1 MDGTAV
7 NVGEGELEANI
18 RRIGG
23 AFVTQ
28 STGHVPTVFNAK
40 WWAST
45 LLDWSM
51 KDEEF
56 KVQLFRFI
64 DVLPSLKHDTLV
76 AKVVEEYFGGEDAA
90 KSPLHW
96 GLRAISGTRLGAFLS
111 AKSLRHQIHQMAY
124 TFIAGASVEEA
135 APALEK
141 MWKTGRGF
149 SVDLLGEATV
159 SEPEAD
165 HYQTRCL
172 EALRVLG
179 AAVPAWP
186 SQPSL
191 ERDHLGPLPRVQ
203 LSVKLSALYSQ
214 MDPIDPEGTYEAISA
229 RLRPIL
235 DEAVRLPAAITFD
248 MEQAETKS
256 LTIAIFKRLLAER
269 EYAAYPYAGIALQAY
284 LKETEQDL
292 TDLIAW
298 ARRRGAPVGVRLV
311 KGAYW
316 DADTIR
322 YEERGW
328 PVPVFEDKVD
338 TDASYEA
345 LTRKLVE
352 HAEIIRPAFG
362 THNLRSLA
370 HAQAYAEAAGL
381 TPEATEFQMIFGMAE
396 PLQATV
402 AESGRRVRI
411 YTPVGE
417 ILPGMAYLVRRLL
430 ENTSNESFLRQEYHE
445 STPIEVLLAAPVKG
459 TLPSSETTTQSGR
472 PAGGMSDEA
481 SETGAFC
488 NEPHTDFSRAEARGQ
503 MQHAVERVRKELGKT
518 CEVAAPS
525 RVTPSGLLESRNPS
539 APEQVVGRVAAFSPD
554 EADRIARATLTHYPA
569 WSRTPADA
577 RADILTKAAG
587 IMRRERFDLAA
598 WEVFETGK
606 PWREADADIAEAI
619 DFLEF
624 YACQMRRLG
633 RPRRLGRIPGELNH
647 LVYEPRGLAVVIS
660 PWNFPLAIPT
670 GVVSAAAV
678 TGNVVLFKPSER
690 SPIMGAHLVRILREA
705 GMPEGVVQFVPGEP
719 DLGRRLVGHPDVQVV
734 AFTGSRAVGLE
745 ILQRAAK
752 VEPGRRFVTRVIAEM
767 GGKNAIIVDATADLD
782 EAVLGVVSSF
792 TGYQG
797 QKCSACSRAIVLD
810 TVHETFV
817 RRLKDAVMSL
827 RIGPPDD
834 PRTKM
839 GPMIDARARDKVREY
854 IAIGK
859 KEGRLL
865 VERPVAGAGYFI
877 GPAIFTD
884 IRPEH
889 RLAQEEIFGPVLG
902 VMRAKDFE
910 EALRLANDC
919 DYALTGGIYS
929 RSPGNIETARR
940 AFDVGNLY
948 INRPITGSLVGRQP
962 FGGHRLSGVGAKAG
976 SEDYLPQFMT
986 AKAISENTTR
996 RGFAPPA

>member
-1 MDGTAV
+1 MV
-7 NVGEGELEANI
+7 NLSTGELETTI

-23 AFVTQ
+23 ALATR

-51 KDEEF
+51 KDEDF

-64 DVLPSLKHDTLV
+64 DVLPSLKNDTLV
-76 AKVVEEYFGGEDAA
+76 AKVVEEYFGGKDSA

-96 GLRAISGTRLGAFLS
+96 GLRAISGTRVGAYLS

-135 APALEK
+135 VPVLEK
-141 MWKTGRGF
+141 MWRKGRGF

-165 HYQTRCL
+165 HYQKRCL

-186 SQPSL
+186 AQPAL

-214 MDPIDPEGTYEAISA
+214 MDPIDPDGTYEAVST

-248 MEQAETKS
+248 MEQAETKT
-256 LTIAIFKRLLAER
+256 LTIAMFKRLLAER
-269 EYAAYPYAGIALQAY
+269 AYAAYPYAGIALQAY
-284 LKETEQDL
+284 LKDTEQDL
-292 TDLIAW
+292 ADLIAW
-298 ARRRGAPVGVRLV
+298 ARHRGAPVGVRLV

-322 YEERGW
+322 YQERGW
-328 PVPVFEDKVD
+328 PVPVFENKAD

-345 LTRKLVE
+345 LTRTLVE

-370 HAQAYAEAAGL
+370 HAQAFAEAAGL
-381 TPEATEFQMIFGMAE
+381 RPEATEFQMIFGMAE

-445 STPIEVLLAAPVKG
+445 SIPLDTLLAPPRNGSAPSPAATVEAHG
-459 TLPSSETTTQSGR
+459 RAATTSEEPG
-472 PAGGMSDEA
+472 EA
-481 SETGAFC
+481 EPFR
-488 NEPHTDFSRAEARGQ
+488 NEPHTDFSRAEAREQ
-503 MQHAVERVRKELGKT
+503 MQRAVERVRKELGKT
-518 CEVAAPS
+518 CEVSAPAG
-525 RVTPSGLLESRNPS
+525 VKPSGLLESLNPS
-539 APEQVVGRVAAFSPD
+539 APEQAVGRVSSFAPD
-554 EADRIARATLTHYPA
+554 AVDRIVGATLPHHAA
-569 WSRTPADA
+569 WRRTAADQ
-577 RADILTKAAG
+577 RADMLSKAAA

-624 YACQMRRLG
+624 YARQMRRLG
-633 RPRRLGRIPGELNH
+633 RPKRLGREPGELNH

-670 GVVSAAAV
+670 GMVSAAAV

-690 SPIMGAHLVRILREA
+690 APIMGAHLVRILREA
-705 GMPEGVVQFVPGEP
+705 GVPEGVVQFVPGEP
-719 DLGRRLVGHPDVQVV
+719 ELGRRLVGHAEVQVV

-745 ILQRAAK
+745 IIERAAK
-752 VEPGRRFVTRVIAEM
+752 VEPGKRFVTRVIAEM
-767 GGKNAIIVDATADLD
+767 GGKNAIIVDGTADLD
-782 EAVLGVVSSF
+782 EAVVGVVSSF

-797 QKCSACSRAIVLD
+797 QKCSACSRAIVVDSVHD
-810 TVHETFV
+810 TFL

-827 RIGPPDD
+827 NIGPPDD
-834 PRTKM
+834 PCNKM
-839 GPMIDARARDKVREY
+839 GPMIDGRARDKVREY
-854 IAIGK
+854 IEIGK

-865 VERPVAGAGYFI
+865 VERPVPGAGHFI